1 VESPERPHHET
12 LPACSRNHYCSR
24 NLCQSVRAGKASL
37 QSSATIL
44 TILQGNTGKSVELRM
59 QSGEKVGRKV
69 AQVNENLVLLSHLT
83 GAEFFDGYINGKDIS
98 AIVIRSAGK

>member
-1 VESPERPHHET
+1 
-12 LPACSRNHYCSR
+12 
-24 NLCQSVRAGKASL
+24 
-37 QSSATIL
+37 
-44 TILQGNTGKSVELRM
+44 M

-83 GAEFFDGYINGKDIS
+83 GAEFFDVYINGKDIS